1 MEGRT
6 LVPRTATM
14 ARQSSQGNSIF
25 HTSVSH
31 HHVTEVG
38 FFELSRQRCRGDPRI
53 HDRSS

>member
-6 LVPRTATM
+6 LVPRTATT